1 VNISETIKDISNKE
15 KKLIDIIDDS
25 ECLITC
31 TIWGEHVSF
40 FFFLIILGKRFCC
53 NNIF

>member
-31 TIWGEHVSF
+31 TM
-40 FFFLIILGKRFCC
+40 IILGNRFCC